1 MRRGSSTGL
10 AGLARYV
17 YSCQA
22 ALLGCSA
29 PAARDAVRC
38 KRECGPSSPCTALTG
53 YVPRCAADA
62 GPTMQ
67 LYKDGSLQGK
77 GVNCVPIFKRPDY
90 MTGTIPGDMGFD
102 PLGIGSWD
110 VLNMNFLREAEIKH
124 GRVAMLGFAGIMV
137 EAAGIKAPG
146 VAATFGPST
155 DIFEIH
161 NAAVA
166 KVPLPRLLHAHTRV
180 GTVFYTC
187 KECRVGNPETRNT
200 SRAGLD
206 RWCMVPAAVIL
217 NPTL

>member
-1 MRRGSSTGL
+1 MALTFVPAVFGTD
-10 AGLARYV
+10 AAP
-17 YSCQA
+17 A
-22 ALLGCSA
+22 PALLRGAATQAPPAAAGSLVTPSMAMLVCGAVAVGKRSRKTTGTARRFFGGSAA
-29 PAARDAVRC
+29 PAP
-38 KRECGPSSPCTALTG
+38 KEIKS
-53 YVPRCAADA
+53 
-62 GPTMQ
+62 
-67 LYKDGSLQGK
+67 YKDFSDPWLGSA
-77 GVNCVPIFKRPDY
+77 
-90 MTGTIPGDMGFD
+90 DMGFD

-110 VLNMNFLREAEIKH
+110 VLNINFLREAEIKH

-146 VAATFGPST
+146 VEATFGPST